1 MSRVAVVTGGT
12 RGIGHAI
19 TKRLKEDGCKV
30 AAIYGGNAEAANK
43 TADELGVS
51 VYKCDVSHAGE
62 CADMIATIEKEVGPV
77 DILVNNAGITRDTA
91 FHKMNEEQWNA
102 VIDTNL

>member
-43 TADELGVS
+43 TADELGV
-51 VYKCDVSHAGE
+51 DVTPRVEVLKVTEPPVREAGVKVE
-62 CADMIATIEKEVGPV
+62 SAAELVEK
-77 DILVNNAGITRDTA
+77 L
-91 FHKMNEEQWNA
+91 KNEA
-102 VIDTNL
+102 KVI